1 MCEKYLLLFPMRY
14 FIIAGEASGDLHGSN
29 LIKALKKKDG
39 EAEFCGFGGDLM
51 QAEGVILLKHYR
63 DMAFMGAIDV
73 IRNLGKIGKNFRLGM
88 EKLLEYQP
96 DVLILIDYPGFN
108 LKMAKF
114 AHDRG
119 IKVFYYILPKVWAW
133 KEWRVKKLKRDVDEC
148 FSILPF
154 EEEFFRRHGI
164 SVHFTGN
171 PLLDAIDSAEVDSM
185 SRDSFLQ
192 RNGLPDKPLV
202 ALLPGS
208 RAQEIRMVLPLMTQI
223 AREFPGFRF
232 MISGTPAIDPSL
244 YLRYSADPSIP
255 VIQGQTYAMLRH
267 AHAALVTS
275 GTATLETALI
285 GTPQAVLYRMAGG
298 RLGYT
303 LFKRIFLKVKFVSLP
318 NLILGYEA
326 VKEFVMHE
334 MNFDRVKPETER
346 LLNDLT
352 YRENI
357 YHHYRVLREKMGE
370 KGASERAAQLMVS
383 LLRGNKK

>member
-1 MCEKYLLLFPMRY
+1 MCKKNILLFPMRY

-29 LIKALKKKDG
+29 LVKALKQQDG
-39 EAEFCGFGGDLM
+39 AAEFCGFGGDLM
-51 QAEGVILLKHYR
+51 EAEGVILLKHYR

-88 EKLLEYQP
+88 EKLLEYRP
-96 DVLILIDYPGFN
+96 DALILIDYPGFN

-164 SVHFTGN
+164 SVHYTGN
-171 PLLDAIDSAEVDSM
+171 PLLDAIESSEVDPV
-185 SRDSFLQ
+185 SRDSFLR

-208 RAQEIRMVLPLMTQI
+208 RVQEIRMVLPLMTQI
-223 AREFPGFRF
+223 AREFPACRF

-255 VIQGQTYAMLRH
+255 VIQGQTYTMLRH

-334 MNFDRVKPETER
+334 MNFDRVKPETDR
-346 LLNDLT
+346 LLNDPA

-357 YHHYRVLREKMGE
+357 FHHYHVLRERMGE